1 MNIMRICWKLW
12 SRAEPPEYIVLS
24 VPMPGVSGA
33 AITDYTI
40 KALEPSLLDAPF
52 CAGSKLIGLPYSDRT
67 PKLLK
72 ESPALPC

>member
-12 SRAEPPEYIVLS
+12 SRAEPPESIVLS

-33 AITDYTI
+33 AITGFTI

-52 CAGSKLIGLPYSDRT
+52 CAGSKY
-67 PKLLK
+67 
-72 ESPALPC
+72 

>member
-12 SRAEPPEYIVLS
+12 SRAEPPESIELP

-33 AITDYTI
+33 AITGHTI

-52 CAGSKLIGLPYSDRT
+52 CAGSK
-67 PKLLK
+67 
-72 ESPALPC
+72 